1 MEVLGEARVVGDRFN
16 RSTTYFRATWIAAY
30 GKGVHELTSSDFE
43 NLLAFRTSL
52 RRFLH
57 WSRTQA
63 QAAGLTPAQ
72 HQLLVAIKGHPGGQE
87 PTIGDLAGY
96 LLLRHHSAVELV
108 DRAAA
113 AGLVERRGDA
123 EDGRVTRVVLTGDG
137 EERLSKLAPAH
148 LDELRNLAPVL
159 DELVADW
166 AAHDPD
172 AHRLHPP
179 AHGLDAHH
187 SYPPA
192 HGPVRTADAAQ

>member
-1 MEVLGEARVVGDRFN
+1 MRTAQADVAGHDF
-16 RSTTYFRATWIAAY
+16 IAARHTCRAAELATY
-30 GKGVHELTSSDFE
+30 GKGVSELTRDDFE

-57 WSRTQA
+57 WSQTQA
-63 QAAGLTPAQ
+63 RAAGLTPAQ

-87 PTIGDLAGY
+87 PTIGELAGY

-123 EDGRVTRVVLTGDG
+123 EDGRVTRVGLTADG
-137 EERLSKLAPAH
+137 EARLSKLAPAH

-159 DELVADW
+159 DQLVAGW
-166 AAHDPD
+166 ASHDPGTPL
-172 AHRLHPP
+172 ARGR
-179 AHGLDAHH
+179 ASGA
-187 SYPPA
+187 
-192 HGPVRTADAAQ
+192 